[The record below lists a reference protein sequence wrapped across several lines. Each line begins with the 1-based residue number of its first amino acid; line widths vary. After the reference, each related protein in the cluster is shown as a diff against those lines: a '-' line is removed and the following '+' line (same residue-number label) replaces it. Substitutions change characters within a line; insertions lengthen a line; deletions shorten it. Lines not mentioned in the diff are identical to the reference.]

1 MLVKFR
7 AECQFDVDRLLLILP
22 KTCLM
27 SYKVNP
33 SIIKDKGRIIP
44 VPDVECVMDV
54 EHLTL
59 SDLRDIMAHIS
70 DSHVMQQTLTLESEF
85 TGIRDYK
92 DYYNHKERHLFLHRG
107 LIELM
112 ADYMIQTG
120 ISPSSTTL
128 EEFNKWSILQTLA
141 PVEIDYY

>member
-7 AECQFDVDRLLLILP
+7 AECQIDVDRLLVVLP

-33 SIIKDKGRIIP
+33 SIVIYKGKTIL
-44 VPDVECVMDV
+44 VPDVECTMDV
-54 EHLTL
+54 VYLTL
-59 SDLRDIMAHIS
+59 SDLKDIMAHVA
-70 DSHVMQQTLTLESEF
+70 DSHVMQQTLTLEPDF
-85 TGIRDYK
+85 TGVRDYE
-92 DYYNHKERHLFLHRG
+92 DYYNHKERHLFLHRS

-120 ISPSSTTL
+120 ISPKSTTL
-128 EEFNKWSILQTLA
+128 EEFNKWSILQTLG
-141 PVEIDYY
+141 PVEII